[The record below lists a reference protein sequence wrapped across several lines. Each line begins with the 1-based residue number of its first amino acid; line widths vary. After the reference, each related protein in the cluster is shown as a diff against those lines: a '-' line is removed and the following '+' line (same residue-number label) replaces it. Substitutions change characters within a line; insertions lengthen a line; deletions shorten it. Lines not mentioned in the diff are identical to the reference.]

1 MTAPLRVLIV
11 EDSRDDEA
19 LILRELRRGGY
30 EPRAERVETAAAM
43 TAALGREAWD
53 LIISDNNLPS
63 FTAAA
68 ALRLLHG
75 TGLDVPLIVVSGS
88 IGEDAAV
95 TLMRDGANDYVFK
108 GNLAR
113 LPVAV
118 ERELREAVGRRPRR
132 QADLELRAQREFLRT
147 VIDTNPNLIF
157 VKDWDGRFTLANR
170 AVAEA
175 YGTTPEQ
182 LLGKSDADFN
192 PNRTEVEHFLADDRA
207 VMSSGQPKL
216 IAEESVTNAT
226 TGRTRWFQ
234 TVKVPIASR
243 EGTRPQVLGVATDIT
258 ERKQLE
264 EQFRQAQK
272 MEAVGRLAGGIAH
285 DFNNLLTAIIG
296 TADLLLDDLPA
307 GDPRRDDTQEIVKAA
322 QRAAALTG
330 QLLAF
335 SRKQVLQPS
344 VLDLNAVVAHMDK
357 MLRRLIGE
365 DIELRTVLRPDLG
378 AVKADV
384 GQLEQVIM
392 NLAVN
397 ARDAMPQGG
406 KLTIETA
413 NADLDEAY
421 AREHATVHPGAYVML
436 AVSDT
441 GMGMDEETRSH
452 IF

>member
-30 EPRAERVETAAAM
+30 EPRAERVETAAAT

-95 TLMRDGANDYVFK
+95 ALMKDGANDYVFK

-118 ERELREAVGRRPRR
+118 ERELREAVGRRARR

-182 LLGKSDADFN
+182 LLG
-192 PNRTEVEHFLADDRA
+192 R
-207 VMSSGQPKL
+207 Q
-216 IAEESVTNAT
+216 
-226 TGRTRWFQ
+226 
-234 TVKVPIASR
+234 
-243 EGTRPQVLGVATDIT
+243 
-258 ERKQLE
+258 ER
-264 EQFRQAQK
+264 
-272 MEAVGRLAGGIAH
+272 
-285 DFNNLLTAIIG
+285 
-296 TADLLLDDLPA
+296 
-307 GDPRRDDTQEIVKAA
+307 RR
-322 QRAAALTG
+322 
-330 QLLAF
+330 
-335 SRKQVLQPS
+335 LQPQ
-344 VLDLNAVVAHMDK
+344 
-357 MLRRLIGE
+357 
-365 DIELRTVLRPDLG
+365 PD
-378 AVKADV
+378 
-384 GQLEQVIM
+384 
-392 NLAVN
+392 
-397 ARDAMPQGG
+397 
-406 KLTIETA
+406 
-413 NADLDEAY
+413 
-421 AREHATVHPGAYVML
+421 
-436 AVSDT
+436 
-441 GMGMDEETRSH
+441 
-452 IF
+452 